1 MKAGILGG
9 TFDPVHM
16 GHLAVAKEARSS
28 LGLEEVLF
36 VPAGRPWLK
45 EEAGV
50 QEPGHRLD
58 MLRLA
63 LRGLTGFRIST
74 IELDRPGPTYTV
86 DTLAELR
93 RRSPSDELFFII
105 GADNLAQLPRWREPD
120 RIISLCRLVV
130 APRAG
135 CPMPDIVRL
144 EAAVPGLK
152 KRLVMLDKPVID
164 ISASMIRERVCL
176 GLSIKN
182 LVPEA
187 VAGYIKENGLYRAA

>member
-36 VPAGRPWLK
+36 IPAGRPWLK
-45 EEAGV
+45 EGAGV

-63 LRGLTGFRIST
+63 LRGLAGFRVST

-164 ISASMIRERVCL
+164 ISASVIRERVRL
-176 GLSIKN
+176 GLSIIN

-187 VAGYIKENGLYRAA
+187 VAGYIEEKGLYRPG

>member
-16 GHLAVAKEARSS
+16 GHLDVAKEARSS
-28 LGLEEVLF
+28 LGLDEVLF
-36 VPAGRPWLK
+36 IPAGWPWLK
-45 EEAGV
+45 EGAGV

-63 LRGLTGFRIST
+63 LRGLTAFRVST

-93 RRSPSDELFFII
+93 RRSRSGELFFII

-130 APRAG
+130 APRVG

-144 EAAVPGLK
+144 EAAVPGLE

-164 ISASMIRERVCL
+164 ISASVIRERVRL